1 MTPPRKKTKTTDRG
15 WLAENL
21 PTVGDDPE
29 LWTAADAARLLGPP
43 ILTTDQVR
51 QLVRMVGLT
60 PVGKRRT
67 GAPTTGGRHARVYS
81 AEALIRAYEALY
93 AVKEGE
99 ADGA

>member
-1 MTPPRKKTKTTDRG
+1 MTSKGRKTTDRG
-15 WLAENL
+15 WQAQNL
-21 PTVGDDPE
+21 PTVGDDPA

-43 ILTTDQVR
+43 VLTTDQVR

-67 GAPTTGGRHARVYS
+67 GLPRTGGRHARVYR

-93 AVKEGE
+93 TVEG
-99 ADGA
+99 G